1 MIGSRQNG
9 EVVRVFRAGAL
20 TFFRFKLHLR
30 AGHTQDSARV
40 ANEVPPL
47 PLNKTVIEVFGDFI
61 RYLMNCTVAY
71 IRDTHPNSTQLW
83 ESLKANI
90 AFVLSHPNGWEGF
103 EQGKM
108 RQAAVHA
115 SIIEDT
121 EDGHAQVTFVTEG
134 EASLHFA
141 IEQGVF
147 NGTDMKAGD
156 GVVVV
161 DAGGGTIDVSAY
173 TYDRA
178 DPKRP
183 EGQFIFSEAFIP
195 QSYFQGSVFVT
206 VRAMDYLRGTF
217 SRDLQVHAE
226 NLLSAPCKLRLSNGH
241 RVHRE
246 MF

>member
-1 MIGSRQNG
+1 MIGSRPNG
-9 EVVRVFRAGAL
+9 EAYLYLISTLL
-20 TFFRFKLHLR
+20 TFCRFKLHLR
-30 AGHTQDSARV
+30 AGHTRDSARV

-61 RYLMNCTVAY
+61 RYLMECTVAY

-83 ESLKANI
+83 ESLKDNI

-115 SIIEDT
+115 GIIEDT
-121 EDGHAQVTFVTEG
+121 EEGYGQLTFVTEG

-141 IEQGVF
+141 IEQGAL
-147 NGTDMKAGD
+147 NDSDMKAGD

-173 TYDRA
+173 TYDRT
-178 DPKRP
+178 DDERP
-183 EGQFIFSEAFIP
+183 GGPFIFKEAFIP

-206 VRAMDYLRGTF
+206 VRAMDHLQGTS
-217 SRDLQVHAE
+217 SRPFNYHLTF
-226 NLLSAPCKLRLSNGH
+226 LSDACQLALSNGY
-241 RVHRE
+241 RIYCKVL
-246 MF
+246 

>member
-1 MIGSRQNG
+1 M
-9 EVVRVFRAGAL
+9 
-20 TFFRFKLHLR
+20 
-30 AGHTQDSARV
+30 

-61 RYLMNCTVAY
+61 RYMMDCTAAY
-71 IRDTHPNSTQLW
+71 IRNTHPNSAQLW
-83 ESLKANI
+83 DSLKDNI
-90 AFVLSHPNGWEGF
+90 VFVLSHPNGWEGF

-115 SIIEDT
+115 GIIEDT
-121 EDGHAQVTFVTEG
+121 EDGHAQLMSVTEG

-141 IEQGVF
+141 IEQRVL
-147 NGTDMKAGD
+147 TDVDVKAGD

-161 DAGGGTIDVSAY
+161 DAGGGTVDVSAY

-183 EGQFIFSEAFIP
+183 GGPFIFKEAFIP

-206 VRAMDYLRGTF
+206 IRMTDHLRCMCC
-217 SRDLQVHAE
+217 SKLQR
-226 NLLSAPCKLRLSNGH
+226 LTDIFLSAPRKLELPNGH
-241 RVHRE
+241 RIHRQ
-246 MF
+246 ML